1 MAFLNGKEVEL
12 RLVNESGGGGSYK
25 AGDNIKIDDDGTI
38 SVITTDNAIRD
49 NTRPITSAGVYN
61 IVGNIEALLETI

>member
-1 MAFLNGKEVEL
+1 MAFLNGKEGEL
-12 RLVNESGGGGSYK
+12 RLVNESGGGGSYT